1 MFFSPGPLMGNC
13 VIYGSRVAPS
23 KNTTLATVKAGY
35 KYEIWVYS
43 DKKVRVETKIY
54 G

>member
-1 MFFSPGPLMGNC
+1 MC
-13 VIYGSRVAPS
+13 VRYGLRVAPS
-23 KNTTLATVKAGY
+23 KKISLATVKAGY

-43 DKKVRVETKIY
+43 DKKVRVETKVY